1 MVTGSHLAAKDPA
14 KKEFRVCDPAKAKL
28 LFDPAS
34 VRVPVNQKAALP
46 LFLVEMEA
54 DGKKEKQRAEL
65 LGQGVG
71 YYVAQPQ
78 AVRFYPPIL
87 TGLSPAAPFDISGSI
102 PVLSRPATAKV
113 EVVDAESKALR
124 ITPSAASPLAPGQS
138 VALTV
143 EQQVGDSDAWQEVRP
158 DAVNWNVPAQLIWT
172 PPTENLRPTV
182 TLLPDLKGEVKLD
195 AAVGGNTA
203 SVVFTLKDAGPDAKD
218 PAARL
223 VLDREPG
230 GKLLPIGQSQR
241 YSVLV
246 EKDGH
251 QEPAA
256 DVHWPE
262 NFENEYVK
270 WEAPVLTAKQEGY
283 TQFLRAEVGGRSVLW
298 HTTTYRPG
306 EFTDGPRRRR
316 TRTKPDW
323 VKIFSQQGPQQ
334 VQQVRF
340 PVGATFTDFKVEVH
354 YPDGYTRFVTKKAI
368 LRTPEPP
375 SSALLTAEHGKFL
388 GLRPGSTKVTAEF
401 QGMTSTVPLKVDV
414 YGGSGNRQDRHR
426 AGQCPLAA
434 RRNLRA
440 EGDRLQGRQVGRR
453 HHRPGQ
459 PDLEV
464 VEARGGP
471 HLRFLGHRLEPR
483 PERRLPSSGRD

>member
-1 MVTGSHLAAKDPA
+1 MIAGKTGLFATGTPGNAMVTGSHLAAKEPA

-28 LFDPAS
+28 VFDPAS
-34 VRVPVNQKAALP
+34 VRVPVNQKARLP
-46 LFLVEMEA
+46 LYLVEMEA

-87 TGLSPAAPFDISGSI
+87 TGLKRRRRSISADRSPCC
-102 PVLSRPATAKV
+102 RPATAKV

-143 EQQVGDSDAWQEVRP
+143 EQQVGDSGRAGRKS
-158 DAVNWNVPAQLIWT
+158 VPTRSTGPCQAQVIWT
-172 PPTENLRPTV
+172 PATENLRPTV

-195 AAVGGNTA
+195 ASVGGNTA
-203 SVVFTLKDAGPDAKD
+203 SVVFTLKEAGPDAKD

-230 GKLLPIGQSQR
+230 GKLLPVGQSQR

-251 QEPAA
+251 REPAA

-306 EFTDGPRRRR
+306 EFAVSSAADPRQ
-316 TRTKPDW
+316 KPDW

-375 SSALLTAEHGKFL
+375 SSAIADRRARQASSASAPA
-388 GLRPGSTKVTAEF
+388 RPKS
-401 QGMTSTVPLKVDV
+401 P
-414 YGGSGNRQDRHR
+414 
-426 AGQCPLAA
+426 
-434 RRNLRA
+434 
-440 EGDRLQGRQVGRR
+440 
-453 HHRPGQ
+453 
-459 PDLEV
+459 
-464 VEARGGP
+464 
-471 HLRFLGHRLEPR
+471 
-483 PERRLPSSGRD
+483 PSSRA